1 MPSFIS
7 KGGEW
12 HPAQEKT
19 VVNPAESKSNPQ
31 PGAEPFIH
39 NGPDREAV
47 EFIAKENGISPEEAV
62 ESKATIG
69 TLAVDDPQILE
80 VARQHG
86 LTVEQ
91 WMEKHKPT
99 PKQVA
104 LKEEADKKVVTHN
117 QKKTKKDAQGG
128 KGGFFNESSDPV
140 KEFNS
145 KS

>member
-7 KGGEW
+7 KGGMW
-12 HPAQEKT
+12 YPAQEKT

-31 PGAEPFIH
+31 PGIDPFIH

-47 EFIAKENGISPEEAV
+47 AFIAKENGITPEEAI
-62 ESKATIG
+62 ESNATVG
-69 TLAVDDPQILE
+69 MLAADDPQILE

-86 LTVEQ
+86 MTVEQ

-99 PKQVA
+99 PKQVQ

-117 QKKTKKDAQGG
+117 QKKTKQDAQGG
-128 KGGFFNESSDPV
+128 KGGFFAEGSDAV
-140 KEFNS
+140 KEFNK